1 MKRLLLFVIILTVFS
16 CFITIKTDAQDNNQQ
31 NKQLNRILII
41 NFKPGT
47 IADSIKL
54 VDNAYLEIS
63 KLPGIKSFK
72 IGVKK
77 ANVKEPLSIT
87 HLYLLG
93 FQTEQ
98 DVANYMNSPQHGE
111 LIKLIKIV
119 RDYQIIDYWT
129 EN

>member
-1 MKRLLLFVIILTVFS
+1 MKKLLLFVIILTVFS
-16 CFITIKTDAQDNNQQ
+16 CFITTKTCAQDNNQQ

-41 NFKPGT
+41 NFKPGAD
-47 IADSIKL
+47 ADSIKL

-63 KLPGIKSFK
+63 KLPGINSFK

-77 ANVKEPLSIT
+77 VNVKDALSIT

-98 DVANYMNSPQHGE
+98 DVANYMKSPQHGD
-111 LIKLIKIV
+111 LMKLSKV
-119 RDYQIIDYWT
+119 VSNYQIIDYWT